1 MHTISIR
8 LGVPAMACALLSAC
22 AVKDS
27 GICHQ
32 ARSRMLGMSEVDL
45 ESCIGA
51 PDQRQSFGT
60 TGVLT

>member
-1 MHTISIR
+1 
-8 LGVPAMACALLSAC
+8 
-22 AVKDS
+22 
-27 GICHQ
+27 
-32 ARSRMLGMSEVDL
+32 MLGMSEVDL